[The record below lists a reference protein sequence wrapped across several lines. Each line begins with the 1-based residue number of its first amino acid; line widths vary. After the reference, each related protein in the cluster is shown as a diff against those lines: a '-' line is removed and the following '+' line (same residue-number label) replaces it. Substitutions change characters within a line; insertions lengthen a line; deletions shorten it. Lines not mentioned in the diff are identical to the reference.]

1 LRVDAKEFAVKVG
14 KKLER
19 RIRPNELV
27 RLLADAQ
34 KRPLRFRESQFF
46 ELLYRAWRRG
56 TERRLCRGCGAAPP
70 SRVGANAIAGG
81 TAEAQNATVAARDRP
96 RERGLRLNNLAVPA
110 SRSRFFAI
118 VSPNFPPAKNRAM
131 RRWRRRRRSK
141 SASGWPANPC
151 GNMSNPGHL
160 MPRRTSDPDDCSNR
174 YHAGNARSAVRPQPT
189 SQFAIGPGAL
199 QRTVARSRST
209 IPRTPRSR
217 MRPKAGVATP
227 KPDPRGIFTE
237 RMKG

>member
-1 LRVDAKEFAVKVG
+1 MRVDAKEFAVKVG

-131 RRWRRRRRSK
+131 RRWC
-141 SASGWPANPC
+141 AAAEG
-151 GNMSNPGHL
+151 
-160 MPRRTSDPDDCSNR
+160 
-174 YHAGNARSAVRPQPT
+174 
-189 SQFAIGPGAL
+189 
-199 QRTVARSRST
+199 RSRRAVGRQ
-209 IPRTPRSR
+209 IH
-217 MRPKAGVATP
+217 AAICQIL
-227 KPDPRGIFTE
+227 GI
-237 RMKG
+237 